1 MFAFGFP
8 FKEMDMET
16 DNEVKVPR
24 LLTTRE
30 LSERTGLARWRLFE
44 LVAKGKGPRVMRIGQ
59 TLRFPEDG
67 VVQWIKEQ
75 SSNKEC
81 ES

>member
-1 MFAFGFP
+1 MG
-8 FKEMDMET
+8 M

-44 LVAKGKGPRVMRIGQ
+44 LVAKGLGPRVMRVGN

-67 VVQWIKEQ
+67 VVQWINEQ
-75 SSNKEC
+75 SSQQERKE
-81 ES
+81 